1 MKLEGIAPCNLGGG
15 GKSNRLPAV
24 TQRSPSVRFHV
35 LRRPLRLTGR
45 RLMEGP
51 QRVRPAGALASAR
64 RQAVPGENAIRFR
77 RKRCLVRVT
86 EPSSSVPIMHV
97 RPA

>member
-35 LRRPLRLTGR
+35 QRRPLRRTGR

-51 QRVRPAGALASAR
+51 RESGP
-64 RQAVPGENAIRFR
+64 P
-77 RKRCLVRVT
+77 
-86 EPSSSVPIMHV
+86 EP
-97 RPA
+97 